1 MDATHIIRDSV
12 TRVARLRETAADTPG
27 LARAVSEVKRWQAQ
41 RFSATYVDLLHAA
54 QYKAAARFF
63 LEELYSERDYATRD
77 AQFARIA
84 SALERLFPKQVVQ
97 TAVSLAQLHA
107 LTEALDLAMAQ
118 HWLAHA
124 GLADVPRYIAA
135 WRAVGRRPERLTQL
149 DTVLMVGNEL
159 DRLTRTPGLRLM
171 LKMMRK
177 PANVA
182 GLGAL
187 QQFLE
192 LGFDTFAAMG
202 RQGSGARYFLD
213 TVQARE
219 TQLFGLLFDAPAAT
233 CEAEIAHT
241 LAQAF

>member
-1 MDATHIIRDSV
+1 MDASHIIREAV
-12 TRVARLRETAADTPG
+12 TRVASLRHTAAHTPG
-27 LARAVSEVKRWQAQ
+27 LARAVSEVKGWQAR
-41 RFSATYVDLLHAA
+41 RFSATYTDLLHAA
-54 QYKAAARFF
+54 PYQAAALFF
-63 LEELYSERDYATRD
+63 LEELYSEKDYATRD

-84 SALERLFPKQVVQ
+84 SALERLFPRPVVQ

-107 LTEALDLAMAQ
+107 LTEDLDLAMAQ

-124 GLADVPRYIAA
+124 DQPDIARYMVA
-135 WRAVGRRPERLTQL
+135 WRAVGRRPERLAQL
-149 DTVLMVGNEL
+149 DSVLKVGHEL

-177 PANVA
+177 PAQVA

-202 RQGSGARYFLD
+202 RQGDGARYFLE
-213 TVQARE
+213 TVHVRE
-219 TQLFGLLFDAPAAT
+219 SQLFGLLFDAPPTT
-233 CEAEIAHT
+233 CEAEIART
-241 LAQAF
+241 LALAH

>member
-12 TRVARLRETAADTPG
+12 TRVARLRDTAASTPG
-27 LARAVSEVKRWQAQ
+27 LAAAVSEVKRWQAR
-41 RFSATYVDLLHAA
+41 RFSATYADLLHAA
-54 QYKAAARFF
+54 PYQAAARFF

-84 SALERLFPKQVVQ
+84 SALERLFPAPVVQ

-107 LTEALDLAMAQ
+107 QTEALDLAMAQ
-118 HWLAHA
+118 HWLAQASLA
-124 GLADVPRYIAA
+124 GVPRYIAA
-135 WRAVGRRPERLTQL
+135 WRAVGRRPERLAQL
-149 DTVLMVGNEL
+149 DTVLMVGHEL

-202 RQGSGARYFLD
+202 RQGGGARYFLE

-219 TQLFGLLFDAPAAT
+219 NQLFGLLFDAPIAT

-241 LAQAF
+241 LAQAV

>member
-1 MDATHIIRDSV
+1 MEATHIIRESV
-12 TRVARLRETAADTPG
+12 TRVASLRDTAARTPG
-27 LARAVSEVKRWQAQ
+27 LALAVSEVKRWQAR

-54 QYKAAARFF
+54 QYQAAARFF
-63 LEELYSERDYATRD
+63 LEELYSEKDYATRD

-84 SALERLFPKQVVQ
+84 SALERLFPKPVVQ
-97 TAVSLAQLHA
+97 TAMSLAQLHG
-107 LTEALDLAMAQ
+107 LTEELDLAMAQ
-118 HWLAHA
+118 HWLTNA
-124 GLADVPRYIAA
+124 GLPDVPRYIAA
-135 WRAVGRRPERLTQL
+135 WRAVGRRAERLAQL
-149 DTVLMVGNEL
+149 GTVLQVGHEL

-202 RQGSGARYFLD
+202 RQGDGPRYFLE
-213 TVQARE
+213 TVRVRE
-219 TQLFGLLFDAPAAT
+219 TQLFGLLFDAPTAA
-233 CEAEIAHT
+233 CEAEIAHI
-241 LAQAF
+241 LAQAR